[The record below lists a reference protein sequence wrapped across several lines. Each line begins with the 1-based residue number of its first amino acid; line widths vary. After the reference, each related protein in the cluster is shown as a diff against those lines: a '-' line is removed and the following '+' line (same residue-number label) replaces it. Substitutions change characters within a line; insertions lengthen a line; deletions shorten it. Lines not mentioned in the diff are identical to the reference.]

1 MNTQSLRTIIAINLA
16 VLILIATVLFDVVA
30 LSTDRQR
37 FISTKIAEHRLLSL
51 AVAHHLTVNDAA
63 APFFPADTEPALG
76 ALFQAAEVK
85 AVVVLKPSGGFAHI
99 TDMTAP
105 EQVPLVELADRA
117 MQEEKQATGLYGKT
131 WGVFLPRPR
140 SLLIAGPLLTR
151 SGKVMGS
158 LGTVTDL
165 NDLYAAQRKDHALL
179 FGYALVNLIL
189 LTLLGTYIIGR
200 FAVSPINRLVRRAEE
215 YRDLDDL
222 EFFYNRGKNEF
233 RQLSGALNRMLKR
246 IGDDKHRLESSLAS
260 LKKANL
266 EIQDRQNELIRA
278 EKLASVGRLAAG
290 LAHEI
295 GNPVG
300 IVLGYLEM
308 LNDPDLPPADR
319 QDYLKRCE
327 AEIHRINA
335 TIRELLDFSRPAGE
349 KPCPVALS
357 RVIEETLRM
366 LNVQPGMKAITFSCD
381 FAAANDTVM
390 APPDRMR
397 QVFVNLIINAADALA
412 SVSDQREGRITIATK
427 NSRPDAGN
435 GPEMVEALVIDNGP
449 GIAATDLDLV
459 FDPFYTTKEPGKG
472 TGLGL
477 SVCFMIIESLGG
489 TIRIDS
495 SRDQGTAVTIELP
508 AAPKKGSGHETG

>member
-51 AVAHHLTVNDAA
+51 AVAHQLTAKDAA
-63 APFFPADTEPALG
+63 APFFPPDTEPALG

-85 AVVVLKPSGGFAHI
+85 AVVVLNPSGGFAHI
-99 TDMTAP
+99 TGMTAP

-117 MQEEKQATGLYGKT
+117 MQEKKQVTGLYGKT

-140 SLLIAGPLLTR
+140 SLLIAGPLMT
-151 SGKVMGS
+151 GTDTVMGS

-165 NDLYAAQRKDHALL
+165 NDLYAAQRKDQALL
-179 FGYALVNLIL
+179 FGYALFNLIL

-200 FAVSPINRLVRRAEE
+200 FSVSPINRLVRRAEE
-215 YRDLDDL
+215 YRDVEDL
-222 EFFYNRGKNEF
+222 GFFYDRGKNEF

-246 IGDDKHRLESSLAS
+246 IGDDKHRLESSLAG
-260 LKKANL
+260 LEKANL
-266 EIQDRQNELIRA
+266 EIQNRQNELIRA

-290 LAHEI
+290 IAHEI

-308 LNDPDLPPADR
+308 LNDPALSPADR

-327 AEIHRINA
+327 AEINRINT

-366 LNVQPGMKAITFSCD
+366 LNVQPGMKDITFSCD

-390 APPDRMR
+390 APPDRLR
-397 QVFVNLIINAADALA
+397 QVFVNLVINAADALA
-412 SVSDQREGRITIATK
+412 SVSDQQEGRITITTK
-427 NSRPDAGN
+427 NHCPDAGN
-435 GPEMVEALVIDNGP
+435 GPEMVEASVIDNGP
-449 GIAATDLDLV
+449 GIAAPDLDLV

-495 SRDQGTAVTIELP
+495 NRGQGTVLRIELP
-508 AAPKKGSGHETG
+508 AAQKKGSGHETG